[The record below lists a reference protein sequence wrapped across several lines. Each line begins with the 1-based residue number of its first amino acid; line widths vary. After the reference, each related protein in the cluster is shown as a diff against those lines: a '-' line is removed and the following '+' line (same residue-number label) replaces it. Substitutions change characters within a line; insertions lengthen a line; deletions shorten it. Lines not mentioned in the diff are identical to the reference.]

1 MVSVTTMHPQV
12 TRSQV
17 SRYDHSWR
25 AATFVGVGQWG
36 FAFGVALCVV
46 IHPGFV
52 LKANEGGVS
61 DYGVH
66 VKTALPYCLAL
77 ALAAGGAYLAAT
89 HARDSTSLPPRLRVV
104 LLCYAVL
111 IVLTLASTF
120 GYTLDKPQRD
130 VHVGV
135 GITLTVFEVVASLWM
150 YRERR
155 SDLGL
160 LLVQLAGVIVAGLT
174 IVGLIHLLFVSEIVT
189 GASFAILLFRTTR
202 QLSS

>member
-1 MVSVTTMHPQV
+1 MHPQV

-17 SRYDHSWR
+17 SPYGRWR
-25 AATFVGVGQWG
+25 RSATLFAVGQWG
-36 FAFGVALCVV
+36 FALGLLTCVA

-66 VKTALPYCLAL
+66 VETAVPYYLAL
-77 ALAAGGAYLAAT
+77 VLAAGGAYLAAT
-89 HARDSTSLPPRLRVV
+89 HARDSTILPRRLRAV
-104 LLCYAVL
+104 LLFYSVL

-120 GYTLDKPQRD
+120 GYTRDTPQRD

-135 GITLTVFEVVASLWM
+135 GIVLTVFEVVATLWM

-155 SDLGL
+155 GDLGL
-160 LLVQLAGVIVAGLT
+160 VLVQLVGVIVAGLT
-174 IVGLIHLLFVSEIVT
+174 IVGLLHLLFVSEIVT
-189 GASFAILLFRTTR
+189 G
-202 QLSS
+202 